1 MEFLRIILEGW
12 VSSFR
17 YPAFI
22 SGYQPTLPV
31 PPLSTI
37 YGLISTAKGEYVT
50 PDDLDIGFT
59 FFYDGKGTDL
69 ETIYELTN
77 KPALSA
83 KSNVIRREFLFN
95 PKLYLYL
102 DNLDYE
108 SYFKSPEYPI
118 LLGRSTEI
126 VSISKIDKISMIK
139 KSNVRLGKTI
149 LPFGV
154 KGAHGTIQ
162 ALATHFTNSIPRE
175 SLGVKPFVLMDNFFN
190 YAEDCYYDSEM
201 DWGVWIHK

>member
-1 MEFLRIILEGW
+1 MDFLRITIEGW

-22 SGYQPTLPV
+22 SGYQPTLPL

-37 YGLISTAKGEYVT
+37 YGLISAVKGEYVT
-50 PDDLDIGFT
+50 PEDINVGFI
-59 FFYDGKGTDL
+59 FFHDGRGVDL

-77 KPALSA
+77 KPSLSA
-83 KSNVIRREFLFN
+83 KSNVVRREFLFN

-102 DNLDYE
+102 DNLNYE
-108 SYFKSPEYPI
+108 HCFKNPEYPL
-118 LLGRSTEI
+118 LLGRSSDI
-126 VSISKIDKISMIK
+126 MSISNIDKISMDK
-139 KSNVRLGKTI
+139 KNNVKLGKTI
-149 LPFGV
+149 LPMGV

-162 ALATHFTNSIPRE
+162 ALATHFTNNIPRE
-175 SLGVKPFVLMDNFFN
+175 ALGVKPFVLTNSFFN
-190 YAEDCYYDSEM
+190 YNEDCFYDSEM